1 MRVDVRL
8 FATLAVYL
16 PFPAEG
22 AGARI
27 EVPDG
32 STVGQV
38 IRRLGIPDEFP
49 RITLL
54 NGLDADP
61 EQPLHEGDTV
71 SVFPPLA
78 GGA

>member
-1 MRVDVRL
+1 MKVEVKL
-8 FATLAVYL
+8 FATLAKYL
-16 PFPAEG
+16 PGGEDGGSAT
-22 AGARI
+22 A

-32 STVGQV
+32 STVGQL
-38 IRRLGIPDEFP
+38 IRRLGIPDGMP
-49 RITLL
+49 RIVLI

-61 EQPLHEGDTV
+61 EQPLHDGDAL

>member
-1 MRVDVRL
+1 MKVDVRL

-16 PFPAEG
+16 PADEHG
-22 AGARI
+22 ACARL

-38 IRRLGIPDEFP
+38 IRRLGIPDELP

-54 NGLDADP
+54 NGLDVEP
-61 EQPLHEGDTV
+61 EQRLHEGDTV